1 VCVGGIVMGTA
12 LLVVVVTGRPA
23 DVPQNLRFASSSPPV
38 EKDRA
43 DSNTPSVVTR
53 WSLRRPLGSPL
64 PSHS

>member
-1 VCVGGIVMGTA
+1 MCVGGIVMGTS
-12 LLVVVVTGRPA
+12 LLVVVTGRPA
-23 DVPQNLRFASSSPPV
+23 VVPQNLRFASSAPPA
-38 EKDRA
+38 EKDHA